1 MKVIGEILVLVVL
14 VMWGSTSFAFQ
25 GNSDSKSSPNI
36 IIIMADDMGYS
47 DIGCFGGEMQTPNID
62 RLAEEGIRFTNFYN
76 AARCCPTRASLLT
89 GLYPHEA
96 GMGGMVKTGNT
107 EPGPYQGYLNN
118 ECVTIAE
125 VLKEAGYYTAASGKW
140 HVGEERPNWPIDRG
154 FDNYHGLISG
164 AANYFDI
171 TKTKNNSVTRV
182 FAKDS
187 MAYVPDQDNFYMTD
201 FITENALAY
210 LDTAK
215 QKEQPF
221 FLYVAYTAPHWP
233 LHALQE
239 DIDKFRGKF
248 KKGWDVLRKERFA
261 RMKEMGIV
269 EKDQRLSERDEKVD
283 AWGSLSEL
291 EKDKMDLMMS
301 IYVAQM
307 YRMDIGIGRVMDK
320 LDKMGVGEN
329 TLVLFLSDNGGC
341 AEGGKEGQDFWG
353 NFWGSDAVPGSGD
366 SYHSYGRSWA
376 NLSNTP
382 YRMFKHWVHE
392 GGIITPLIAR
402 WPKVIDDEGTITRQV
417 GTIRDIMATCCDLAN
432 ANYPEKYK
440 GVAIKPTAGQ
450 SLVPVFRGETR
461 EVSSPVF
468 WEHEGNKAVRM
479 GDWKL
484 VSKDGEAWELYNLS
498 TAPTELRNVITD
510 NPQLQKQMI
519 KAYEDWASSVGV
531 R

>member
-1 MKVIGEILVLVVL
+1 MKIIRHILIAFILVN
-14 VMWGSTSFAFQ
+14 WTTTCFAFQ
-25 GNSDSKSSPNI
+25 GNSDSKTQPNI
-36 IIIMADDMGYS
+36 IIILADDMGYS
-47 DIGCFGGEMQTPNID
+47 DIGCYGGEMETPNID

-96 GMGGMVKTGNT
+96 GMGGMVHSGNT
-107 EPGPYQGYLNN
+107 QPGPYQGYLNN

-154 FDNYHGLISG
+154 FDNFHGLISG

-171 TKTKNNSVTRV
+171 TKTKNKNVNRI

-187 MAYVPDQDNFYMTD
+187 TAYIPGQDSFYMTD

-210 LDTAK
+210 LETAL

-221 FLYVAYTAPHWP
+221 FLYLAYTAPHWP
-233 LHALQE
+233 LHAPPE
-239 DIDKFRGKF
+239 DIKRFRGKF
-248 KKGWDVLRKERFA
+248 RKGWDVLRKKRLA
-261 RMKEMGIV
+261 RMKKMGIV
-269 EKDQRLSERDEKVD
+269 DEDLEMSERDEMID
-283 AWGSLSEL
+283 AWEDLSDA
-291 EKDKMDLMMS
+291 EKDKMDLLMS
-301 IYVAQM
+301 IYAAQI

-320 LDKMGVGEN
+320 LDKMGENEN

-341 AEGGKEGQDFWG
+341 AEGGKNGQDFWG
-353 NFWGSDAVPGSGD
+353 NFWDGDAVPGTGD

-392 GGIITPLIAR
+392 GGIITPLVAK
-402 WPKVIDDEGTITRQV
+402 WPKVIENKGAIKNQV
-417 GTIRDIMATCCDLAN
+417 GTIRDLMATCCDIAG

-440 GVAIKPTAGQ
+440 GVSIKLASGQ
-450 SLVPVFRGETR
+450 SLVPVFRGQTR
-461 EVSSPVF
+461 EVESPLF
-468 WEHEGNKAVRM
+468 WEHEGNKAVRI

-484 VSKDGEAWELYNLS
+484 VSKDGEAWELYNLQND
-498 TAPTELRNVITD
+498 PTELKNEIGENYD
-510 NPQLQKQMI
+510 KQNQMI
-519 KAYEDWASSVGV
+519 NAYNDWAASVGV
-531 R
+531 K